1 MIFSIRGVGKGW
13 VFFGRWRWVSLLLN
27 ATKNDASWCL
37 NSPEKNHKAGWPNM
51 RLWEKVFVTPFWT
64 SPFFGIYVILFGGVF
79 PGYDHFIMTV
89 TFWLD
94 LNQIFGAAEFRNRV
108 PGGSFHGIAQT
119 VVIVRGNPLISGKSR
134 LVARFMR
141 GFVYELQGHLVD
153 ISSSWNMWCFQK
165 KPLVIWHV
173 CFQEVDEFEEA
184 TESIR
189 FKTSTFNETLR

>member
-1 MIFSIRGVGKGW
+1 MIFSIRGLEKDGCFWALALSFIAVE
-13 VFFGRWRWVSLLLN
+13 RN
-27 ATKNDASWCL
+27 KNDASWCL

-119 VVIVRGNPLISGKSR
+119 VVIVREILLFQGNLGWWPDLCGVLYMNYKAI
-134 LVARFMR
+134 
-141 GFVYELQGHLVD
+141 
-153 ISSSWNMWCFQK
+153 
-165 KPLVIWHV
+165 
-173 CFQEVDEFEEA
+173 
-184 TESIR
+184 
-189 FKTSTFNETLR
+189 